1 MFATQDSYE
10 SVLRNGKIPMK
21 FLTYKPHKKGNF
33 LQNGDKK
40 MWPQFNQNIIW
51 KYQTNCQP
59 ISQLKIT
66 WKILRRLLYEELFNN
81 QSGFRRDSSCFNQLL
96 PITHERHKSFD
107 NYLEVILA
115 FLHKSKAS
123 VTVLYID

>member
-66 WKILRRLLYEELFNN
+66 
-81 QSGFRRDSSCFNQLL
+81 
-96 PITHERHKSFD
+96 
-107 NYLEVILA
+107 
-115 FLHKSKAS
+115 
-123 VTVLYID
+123 